1 MAFDIRLKTNF
12 KLFLSGPSGS
22 GKTTF
27 IVNLIKNLKDIAK
40 DPPKIIIYFFKEWQP
55 KFNDLA
61 ERLNIHFLEDS
72 DKIIEHVSQLSSSAL
87 VIFDDMM
94 NSQNLKTVAQLFTVH
109 GRHLDLSLAFLSQRL
124 FKNDE
129 FFRQIS
135 QNSDYMI
142 IFKNPRNTREIRT
155 LAGQI
160 TSRSLELVN
169 IYHHATRYPYSYLF
183 INLTQEVIPQLQY
196 LTKLFST
203 SGVVNVY
210 VISNCQ

>member
-1 MAFDIRLKTNF
+1 MLCT
-12 KLFLSGPSGS
+12 L
-22 GKTTF
+22 
-27 IVNLIKNLKDIAK
+27 
-40 DPPKIIIYFFKEWQP
+40 
-55 KFNDLA
+55 
-61 ERLNIHFLEDS
+61 
-72 DKIIEHVSQLSSSAL
+72 
-87 VIFDDMM
+87 
-94 NSQNLKTVAQLFTVH
+94 LKTVAQLFTVH

-169 IYHHATRYPYSYLF
+169 IYNHATRDPYSYLF

-196 LTKLFST
+196 LTQIFST